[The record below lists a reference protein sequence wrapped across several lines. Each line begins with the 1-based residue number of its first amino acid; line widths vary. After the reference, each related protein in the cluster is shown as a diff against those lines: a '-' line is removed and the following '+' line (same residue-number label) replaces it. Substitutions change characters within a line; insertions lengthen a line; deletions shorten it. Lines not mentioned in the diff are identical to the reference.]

1 MPNLV
6 HHYQAMGIEAF
17 QKKLGKN
24 IADIRKR
31 AGLSQTELALRID
44 KDRQWMNYL
53 EKGKGNP
60 TIKTLYLIASEL
72 EVSLKDLL
80 DIE

>member
-31 AGLSQTELALRID
+31 AGLRID

>member
-1 MPNLV
+1 
-6 HHYQAMGIEAF
+6 MGIESF

-24 IADIRKR
+24 IAAFRKK
-31 AGLSQTELALRID
+31 AGLTQTELALRID

-53 EKGKGNP
+53 EKGTGNP

-72 EVSLKDLL
+72 KIPLKNLL
-80 DIE
+80 DFD

>member
-1 MPNLV
+1 
-6 HHYQAMGIEAF
+6 MGIETF

-24 IADIRKR
+24 IAAIRKK

-53 EKGKGNP
+53 EKGNGNP

-72 EVSLKDLL
+72 EVSLKQLL
-80 DIE
+80 DFD

>member
-1 MPNLV
+1 
-6 HHYQAMGIEAF
+6 MGIETF

-24 IADIRKR
+24 IAAIRKK
-31 AGLSQTELALRID
+31 AGYTQTELALCID

-72 EVSLKDLL
+72 EVSIIDLL
-80 DIE
+80 DFE